1 MHRCP
6 VLCSQNQR
14 QAKLVCYGV
23 ARVAVKYGT
32 KDDDIYRTLP
42 RRNMQLLNQI
52 AYSPKQRLVS
62 IIGIKLRI

>member
-32 KDDDIYRTLP
+32 KDDENLP
-42 RRNMQLLNQI
+42 HVASEKYNYSTKLLVLLNN
-52 AYSPKQRLVS
+52 V
-62 IIGIKLRI
+62 